1 LTFFDNQPFDLK
13 VTYLPRDYDA
23 IKAVRDPSKL
33 AVWMYEHQGEERF
46 GSDNRLFVV
55 LLDQKNPEMSW
66 ELKRNFDLVFKN
78 IDYFFDRQTVSSE
91 DD

>member
-1 LTFFDNQPFDLK
+1 
-13 VTYLPRDYDA
+13 
-23 IKAVRDPSKL
+23 
-33 AVWMYEHQGEERF
+33 MYEHQGEERF

-91 DD
+91 DEIKFTFKNKNYDTISKVLLITK